1 MCNYLTFD
9 TSVIPTLK
17 YKLHSRITLNLDL
30 KIAEMNGLIDEENQ
44 TKMIEDF
51 ENRLDIRLEESAV
64 EIKQKE
70 TQMKELF
77 EQRQAQLKTEE
88 ERSSDII
95 SDLLK
100 KKNVN
105 DYKITQLQKT
115 VQKVSSC
122 VYRKKYFKRTYE
134 LFFSM

>member
-1 MCNYLTFD
+1 
-9 TSVIPTLK
+9 
-17 YKLHSRITLNLDL
+17 
-30 KIAEMNGLIDEENQ
+30 MNGLIDEENQ
-44 TKMIEDF
+44 TKMIEDLQ
-51 ENRLDIRLEESAV
+51 NKLDVRLEKSAV

-88 ERSSDII
+88 ERSTDII

-100 KKNVN
+100 RKNVN

-115 VQKVSSC
+115 VKKVSTYI
-122 VYRKKYFKRTYE
+122 YRTNNLNKRTNE
-134 LFFSM
+134 FFYHCKRIFSSH

>member
-1 MCNYLTFD
+1 M
-9 TSVIPTLK
+9 
-17 YKLHSRITLNLDL
+17 H
-30 KIAEMNGLIDEENQ
+30 GLIDEENQ

-51 ENRLDIRLEESAV
+51 ENQLDIRLEKSAV

-88 ERSSDII
+88 ERSTDVI

-115 VQKVSSC
+115 VEKVLTC
-122 VYRKKYFKRTYE
+122 INIKNIFI
-134 LFFSM
+134 

>member
-1 MCNYLTFD
+1 
-9 TSVIPTLK
+9 
-17 YKLHSRITLNLDL
+17 
-30 KIAEMNGLIDEENQ
+30 MNGLIDEENQ
-44 TKMIEDF
+44 TKMIEDLQ
-51 ENRLDIRLEESAV
+51 NKLDVRLEKSAV

-88 ERSSDII
+88 ERSTDII

-100 KKNVN
+100 RKNVN

-115 VQKVSSC
+115 VKKVSTC
-122 VYRKKYFKRTYE
+122 IYRTNNLNKRTNE
-134 LFFSM
+134 FFYQCKRIFSSH